1 MFARPSGVCSMRN
14 EFWHH
19 NHGDEL
25 HNISIMLVKSIC
37 ASRGYIFLDPL
48 PFKSKAI
55 YPGDPDVI
63 VRIPGKKGMYE
74 HRIIEIETNPTK
86 ASIEKKTRQF
96 SGDGITDLIIID
108 MKQLVKKR
116 DWKKITLGE
125 LKEFLELWTP

>member
-1 MFARPSGVCSMRN
+1 MKGDFT
-14 EFWHH
+14 HH
-19 NHGDEL
+19 NHGDFL

-37 ASRGYIFLDPL
+37 AERGYIFLDPL
-48 PFKSKAI
+48 PFKCKAI

-86 ASIEKKTRQF
+86 ESISKKTKQF

-108 MKQLVKKR
+108 MRLLTKR
-116 DWKKITLGE
+116 RSWENITLSE
-125 LKEFLELWTP
+125 IREFLEERTP